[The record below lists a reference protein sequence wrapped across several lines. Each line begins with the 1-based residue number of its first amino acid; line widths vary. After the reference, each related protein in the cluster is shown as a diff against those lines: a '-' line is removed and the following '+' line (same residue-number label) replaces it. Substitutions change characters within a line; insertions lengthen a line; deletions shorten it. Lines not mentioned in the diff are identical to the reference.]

1 MAYLATP
8 QRRKQC
14 EQSAPLGLV
23 DAVGHSHSLN
33 GPVGEKAEADDET
46 ILDQSGSAEDNT
58 TETGSSG
65 PLRLRLSAH
74 GLALPVI
81 QDVAAQ
87 LSLFGGVDLTP
98 EKRFEL
104 TMEMTKCAVGQEDC
118 SGSACASIS
127 AAVFTA
133 SPQTS

>member
-1 MAYLATP
+1 ML
-8 QRRKQC
+8 
-14 EQSAPLGLV
+14 SAILVPLMDQL
-23 DAVGHSHSLN
+23 
-33 GPVGEKAEADDET
+33 GEKAEADDET
-46 ILDQSGSAEDNT
+46 ILNQSGSAEDNT

-98 EKRFEL
+98 EN
-104 TMEMTKCAVGQEDC
+104 V
-118 SGSACASIS
+118 SN
-127 AAVFTA
+127 
-133 SPQTS
+133 SPWR